1 MMHLIAYTSRYSG
14 DMDNIEGVLA
24 DIVNTAK
31 EANPKR
37 GITGVLFFDRDRF
50 VQVIEG
56 EQSALNE
63 LLELIKGDPRHE
75 EIEVIFDGA
84 EDHQEFSDWNMDAF
98 KLDGASQFD
107 DDDVLKN
114 FRKIYLANFK
124 LSSEQISRWI
134 KMLINEPDRFSRVFN
149 SKS

>member
-1 MMHLIAYTSRYSG
+1 MHLIAYTSRYSG
-14 DMDNIEGVLA
+14 DAANIESVLA
-24 DIVNTAK
+24 DIVKTAK

-56 EQSALNE
+56 EKTALNE
-63 LLELIKGDPRHE
+63 LLEHIKGDPRHDDV
-75 EIEVIFDGA
+75 EVIFDGE
-84 EDHQEFSDWNMDAF
+84 EDHQEFTEWNMDAF

-107 DDDVLKN
+107 DDEVLKN
-114 FRKIYLANFK
+114 FRKIYQANFK
-124 LSSEQISRWI
+124 LSSSQISRWI

-149 SKS
+149 GQG